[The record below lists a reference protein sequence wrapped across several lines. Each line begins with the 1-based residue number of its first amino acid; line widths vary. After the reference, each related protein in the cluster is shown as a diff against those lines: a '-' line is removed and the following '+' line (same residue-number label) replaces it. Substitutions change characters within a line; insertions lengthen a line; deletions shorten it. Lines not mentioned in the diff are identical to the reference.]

1 MANENQFIR
10 GAGMLAVLKVLE
22 GGELYG
28 YAIVEALAKT
38 KGSALHLGQATVYPM
53 LYNLE
58 AKGLVKARWDE
69 SGPRPRKYYS
79 LTKAGKTRLADDT
92 EEWSA
97 VTRAMASLGLE
108 RTVWIRFA
116 TLALALVLAEWTSSA
131 APVHA
136 SVSVPQQQQQ
146 ASEERAVDAY
156 TRLAQ
161 RLNELHA
168 LAPDE
173 SREAFLL
180 MGIVDEPMQRWLEQV
195 RPLGREFLAATRRP
209 YERSLDLSLG
219 FELTLPHLAEQRAL
233 ARTAE
238 VLAHDAVI
246 RGDHRYAVDLLGA
259 QGTLARQIGGDGL
272 VVSSLL
278 SMAVTQLGVKSLNG
292 VLDLGAIDGEGAR
305 SLLESRKDLVQTMRS
320 QLWSA
325 LETESSIAMQ
335 EIGRF
340 AGLDP
345 ASRQARLALFGASDG
360 LATDDRNWE
369 EWTAQGERYH
379 EAMRAAVA
387 SGDPKT
393 VAAEV
398 KALAARV
405 EAGEFGDFLKI
416 LSPVLDRVFM
426 RLEIAEAELAAQDAV
441 LADIASGKRKR
452 EDFVNAARLYEAAA
466 KAVELLSVDQQYT
479 IEALRLAPDEL
490 TELDRREARRA
501 VEALRAGVI
510 DRVLRASKLPRCVFD
525 AEPREVTDLMP
536 SLSEGLLGALRVT
549 LYDPL
554 LPGMRPDGAPAAFD
568 ACLAT
573 LRAIRHLSDD
583 AGLGRALVA
592 QRVSRDLARALAE
605 LDAKGALDGAA
616 RTRLAEELARFNGE
630 DPFGIR
636 RAVKTERVRISRSAG
651 LRYAPSDGRSVFSE
665 SRLANLAPDST
676 AFLVAAL
683 SLERA
688 LLKPEPC
695 ECPFDG
701 PLLDVRPLFDAEA
714 FEAAR
719 AQRGKLDE
727 RMDEA
732 RSGLGADSTAL
743 RGLAVTRPVPVEERI
758 GESLAD
764 FERLMAFAQ
773 AGQRD

>member
-28 YAIVEALAKT
+28 YAIVEALGKT
-38 KGSALHLGQATVYPM
+38 KGSALHLGQSTLYPM

-108 RTVWIRFA
+108 RTAWIRFA
-116 TLALALVLAEWTSSA
+116 TLALAMVLAEWTA
-131 APVHA
+131 AVAPAHA
-136 SVSVPQQQQQ
+136 AVSVRQQQQ
-146 ASEERAVDAY
+146 AAEERAVDAY
-156 TRLAQ
+156 ARLAR
-161 RLNELHA
+161 RLNELQA
-168 LAPDE
+168 LVPDE

-180 MGIVDEPMQRWLEQV
+180 TGIVDEPMQRWLEQV

-219 FELTLPHLAEQRAL
+219 FELPLPHLSEQRLL

-259 QGTLARQIGGDGL
+259 QGTLARQIGTDGL
-272 VVSSLL
+272 VISSLV
-278 SMAVTQLGVKSLNG
+278 SMAVTQLGVKSVNG
-292 VLDLGAIDGEGAR
+292 VLDLGAIDGDGAR
-305 SLLESRKDLVQTMRS
+305 SLLDSRKDLVQTMRS

-325 LETESSIAMQ
+325 LETESSIALQ
-335 EIGRF
+335 EIGKL
-340 AGLDP
+340 ANLDP
-345 ASRQARLALFGASDG
+345 AARQARLALFGASDR
-360 LATDDRNWE
+360 LATDDRSWE

-379 EAMRAAVA
+379 EAMKAAVA

-405 EAGEFGDFLKI
+405 EAGEFGDFMKT
-416 LSPVLDRVFM
+416 LSPVLDRVFAQ
-426 RLEIAEAELAAQDAV
+426 LERVEAELAAQDAV
-441 LADIASGKRKR
+441 LADLASGTRKP
-452 EDFVNAARLYEAAA
+452 EDFLNAARLYEFAA
-466 KAVELLSVDQQYT
+466 KAVEGLSVDQQNT
-479 IEALRLAPDEL
+479 IEALRVAPDSL

-501 VEALRAGVI
+501 IEALRAGVI

-554 LPGMRPDGAPAAFD
+554 LPELRPDGAPAAFD

-573 LRAIRHLSDD
+573 LRAIRHLAHD
-583 AGLGRALVA
+583 AGLGRALIA

-605 LDAKGALDGAA
+605 LDAKGALDEAA
-616 RTRLAEELARFNGE
+616 RARLAEELARFNGE

-636 RAVKTERVRISRSAG
+636 RAIKTERLRISRSAG
-651 LRYAPSDGRSVFSE
+651 LRYAPSDGRGVFSE

-727 RMDEA
+727 RIDEA
-732 RSGLGADSTAL
+732 RDEPGADGTAL
-743 RGLAVTRPVPVEERI
+743 RGLTVTRPVPVEERI
-758 GESLAD
+758 AESFAD
-764 FERLMAFAQ
+764 FERLAAFASTKD
-773 AGQRD
+773 RN